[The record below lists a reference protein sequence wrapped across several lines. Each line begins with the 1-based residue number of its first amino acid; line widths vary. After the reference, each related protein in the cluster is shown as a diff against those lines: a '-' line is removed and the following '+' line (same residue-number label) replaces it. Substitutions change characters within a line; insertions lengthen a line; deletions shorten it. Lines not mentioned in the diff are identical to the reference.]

1 MSQYRKSSIV
11 RWGLLF
17 TILMATTAA
26 QAWQAEG
33 YVYCDSNQNGVID
46 VGDAPIEGVTVRI
59 QNAAGTWFGTPD
71 TTDANGNFMI
81 NLQDVPDSYIETL
94 DASTLPADAIIL
106 MDVTGE
112 HHFFTSDEA
121 DSDLFSWLIDS
132 ETCQSGLCWLTG
144 GGVKFEPLVGADLAQ
159 HGPKDT
165 LGGNVHPSCSPDPGE
180 GGQWNHV
187 SHSTKQHFQGFVIHT
202 VACGNVPGIPSGSES
217 PVTGFNYIEFQGTG
231 RVKGIH
237 GNKVS
242 YPNVY
247 FFGRAEDHNEPGND
261 NAADGDDVDEYYLHV
276 FTDLGN
282 PIGSTVLCVDA
293 DGDCSDMNPIT
304 ITGGNL
310 QLHDSSCD
318 N

>member
-1 MSQYRKSSIV
+1 M
-11 RWGLLF
+11 
-17 TILMATTAA
+17 
-26 QAWQAEG
+26 
-33 YVYCDSNQNGVID
+33 
-46 VGDAPIEGVTVRI
+46 
-59 QNAAGTWFGTPD
+59 
-71 TTDANGNFMI
+71 
-81 NLQDVPDSYIETL
+81 
-94 DASTLPADAIIL
+94 
-106 MDVTGE
+106 
-112 HHFFTSDEA
+112 
-121 DSDLFSWLIDS
+121 
-132 ETCQSGLCWLTG
+132 
-144 GGVKFEPLVGADLAQ
+144 
-159 HGPKDT
+159 
-165 LGGNVHPSCSPDPGE
+165 HPSCSPDPGD

-187 SHSTKQHFQGFVIHT
+187 SHSTKQHFQGFEIHT

-276 FTDLGN
+276 FTDLGD

-293 DGDCSDMNPIT
+293 DGDCSEMNPLT

-310 QLHDSSCD
+310 QMHDSSCD